1 MLLSEDQHV
10 RKALERLK
18 GITGFATT
26 LCRKGDPRARVF
38 SRYDHIMRMLW
49 INRYLCR
56 EIGVDPQQSEE
67 IILLHD
73 LNRWPFAQ
81 NAEKGYFDQDEN
93 AGEYLPALV
102 PGISR
107 EIVEDVVHL
116 HHKQPSRMRPD
127 SRYAY
132 IADVTAGMIEDPLL
146 LITGLNTDP
155 GIIPDRFAALLGLNF
170 SPKGIEEL
178 KFVCRTLNRERD
190 VEEFSKAFQS
200 LFENCCKALLRRYMA
215 DGGVQEWER
224 AIHRDAGIVK
234 RDFLRP
240 IVFPINNERV
250 CHGGWIKRRLIRRL
264 IEDMGFGPASRRLL
278 LADEAE
284 FLAIVREKGY
294 MTEEEL
300 INVYPDLDYTSR
312 AESGIKPLI
321 AL

>member
-1 MLLSEDQHV
+1 MLLSENQQV
-10 RKALERLK
+10 RKALKRLK
-18 GITGFATT
+18 GVTGFATT
-26 LCRKGDPRARVF
+26 LCREGDPRACVF

-56 EIGVDPQQSEE
+56 EIGADPRQSEE
-67 IILLHD
+67 VILLHD

-81 NAEKGYFDQDEN
+81 NAEKGCFNQDDN

-107 EIVEDVVHL
+107 ELVEDVVHL

-155 GIIPDRFAALLGLNF
+155 GIIPERFADLLGLDF
-170 SPKGIEEL
+170 SPRGIEEL
-178 KFVCRTLNRERD
+178 KSICRTLNRERD
-190 VEEFSKAFQS
+190 VEGFSQSFQA
-200 LFENCCKALLRRYMA
+200 LFENRCRALLRRYMA
-215 DGGVQEWER
+215 DGGIQEWEQ
-224 AIHRDAGIVK
+224 AIHRDAGVVK
-234 RDFLRP
+234 REFLRP

-250 CHGGWIKRRLIRRL
+250 CHGGWIKSRLIRRL
-264 IEDMGFGPASRRLL
+264 VEDMGFGPASRCLL
-278 LADEAE
+278 LADEE
-284 FLAIVREKGY
+284 ELLAVVREKGY
-294 MTEEEL
+294 MAEEEL
-300 INVYPDLDYTSR
+300 VNVYADLDYTSR
-312 AESGIKPLI
+312 AENGIKPLI